1 MEIVVIAIVLCVA
14 GIIQSAAG
22 FAYALFATPLL
33 LAIGVPLPETITTVS
48 ICSFIQSTLGAVHLR
63 KSIPWKTSSI
73 AIIVRVISIGI
84 GLLIL
89 YKLSFLDISYIKFII
104 GCIICGLVLLK
115 LSIKVKI
122 KEKLHW
128 LWGAASF
135 SGSGILSGI
144 CGMGGPPLVLW
155 TIAHDW
161 PVKKTRG
168 FLFSVFAASIPPQ
181 IFLLYLTFGN
191 DILYVTLT
199 SLCYFPMV
207 LLGTK
212 IGMPIGNRLPKSTL
226 QKIVYAILIFIGVS
240 SILPFLK
247 TCLFG

>member
-1 MEIVVIAIVLCVA
+1 MEIIGIAIVLCIA

-33 LAIGVPLPETITTVS
+33 LIIGMPLPETITTVS
-48 ICSFIQSTLGAVHLR
+48 ICSFLQSSLGAFHLR
-63 KSIPWKTSSI
+63 KSIPWEISSV
-73 AIIVRVISIGI
+73 AISVRVISIGI

-89 YKLSFLDISYIKFII
+89 YSLAKFNIAYVKFII
-104 GCIICGLVLLK
+104 GCIICGLVILK

-122 KEKLHW
+122 KDKLHW
-128 LWGAASF
+128 IWGAFSF
-135 SGSGILSGI
+135 TGSGILSGI

-161 PVKKTRG
+161 SVKRTRG

-191 DILYVTLT
+191 DILYSALT
-199 SLCYFPMV
+199 GLLYFPAV

-212 IGMPIGNRLPKSTL
+212 IGLPIGNRLPKSIL
-226 QKIVYAILIFIGVS
+226 QKIVYAILIIIGLTS
-240 SILPFLK
+240 TLPFIK
-247 TCLFG
+247 DILFH

>member
-1 MEIVVIAIVLCVA
+1 MEIVGIAIVLCIA

-33 LAIGVPLPETITTVS
+33 LIIGMPLPETITIVS
-48 ICSFIQSTLGAVHLR
+48 ICSFIQSSLGAFHLR
-63 KSIPWKTSSI
+63 KSIPWKVSSI
-73 AIIVRVISIGI
+73 AITVRVISIGI

-89 YKLSFLDISYIKFII
+89 YKLSNQNINDIKFII
-104 GCIICGLVLLK
+104 GCIICGLVILK
-115 LSIKVKI
+115 LSIKVNV

-128 LWGAASF
+128 IWGAVSF
-135 SGSGILSGI
+135 SGSGILSGL

-181 IFLLYLTFGN
+181 ILLLYLTFGN
-191 DILYVTLT
+191 DILYAALT
-199 SLCYFPMV
+199 AICYFPAV

-212 IGMPIGNRLPKSTL
+212 IGMPIGNRLPKSIL
-226 QKIVYAILIFIGVS
+226 QKIVYTILIIIGLS
-240 SILPFLK
+240 STMPYIH
-247 TCLFG
+247 TYLFK